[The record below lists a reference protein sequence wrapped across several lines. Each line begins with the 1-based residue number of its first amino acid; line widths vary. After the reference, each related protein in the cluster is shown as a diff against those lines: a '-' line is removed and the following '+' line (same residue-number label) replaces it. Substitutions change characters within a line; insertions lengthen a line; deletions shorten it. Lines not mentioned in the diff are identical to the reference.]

1 MADSTTTNLLLTK
14 PEVGASTDTWG
25 TKVNTDLDTIDA
37 LFAAAGTG
45 TSVGLN
51 IGSGKNLK
59 LVGDVIDTN
68 GNELLKVSAT
78 ASAVNEVTLTN
89 AATGNKPSLAAT
101 GGDTNIGFELVSKG
115 TGEITAK
122 VNGSTVFNAS
132 SSMGFKNRIINGAMG
147 IWQRGTS
154 FTSGG
159 SATYTAD
166 RFFGNGSSGTIS
178 RSTDVPAGFTYS
190 FSNAASSTAY
200 PGVNQ
205 RIESV
210 NIADCASQ
218 AITVSFYVKQTS
230 GTASALNINLAY
242 PTAVDNYSSSTSIV
256 ETNVVA
262 AMSATWTRYSY
273 TYTLPANVT
282 NGLSIALFIPNA
294 SITATFLITG
304 VQLEKGSTATS
315 FDYRPYGTEMV
326 LCQRYY
332 HKTYPQTTAPADSAA
347 SPAYGMG
354 AATANDSGQVFS
366 PSIPYPVCMRATPTF
381 TFYRTPNSATSGQGA
396 VYTGSWVTG
405 TATTPAASSDNRV
418 SVGVAKTAAFTASY
432 SYLFEYAYSATA
444 EL

>member
-1 MADSTTTNLLLTK
+1 MASIISAGTTISTALNMSGDTSGALQLATNGTTT
-14 PEVGASTDTWG
+14 AI
-25 TKVNTDLDTIDA
+25 TIDA
-37 LFAAAGTG
+37 NQNATFANT
-45 TSVGLN
+45 
-51 IGSGKNLK
+51 
-59 LVGDVIDTN
+59 
-68 GNELLKVSAT
+68 AT
-78 ASAVNEVTLTN
+78 F
-89 AATGNKPSLAAT
+89 TGN
-101 GGDTNIGFELVSKG
+101 
-115 TGEITAK
+115 
-122 VNGSTVFNAS
+122 VNAPNTF
-132 SSMGFKNRIINGAMG
+132 GFKNRLINGAIG

-166 RFFGNGSSGTIS
+166 RFYGNASSGTIS

-200 PGVNQ
+200 PGIAQ

-242 PTAVDNYSSSTSIV
+242 PTAVDNYASSTTIV

-262 AMSATWTRYSY
+262 TMPSSWTRYSY

-282 NGLSIALFIPNA
+282 NGVSVTLFIP
-294 SITATFLITG
+294 SGSVTATFLITG

-315 FDYRPYGTEMV
+315 FDYRPYGTELQ

-332 HKTYPQTTAPADSAA
+332 ENNYSTGYAVGSVSNYPYNNGAFVNGYTSSSGQKFQTAQMLVQKRTAQPTNTYYDCAGNSGKISTL
-347 SPAYGMG
+347 
-354 AATANDSGQVFS
+354 DSGGTQTNNVS
-366 PSIPYPVCMRATPTF
+366 PGVTWVSDKYL
-381 TFYRTPNSATSGQGA
+381 GA
-396 VYTGSWVTG
+396 GPSNGTMTGVQYFWTCS
-405 TATTPAASSDNRV
+405 
-418 SVGVAKTAAFTASY
+418 
-432 SYLFEYAYSATA
+432 A

>member
-1 MADSTTTNLLLTK
+1 MLTTASSTGVSGSAISSGTV
-14 PEVGASTDTWG
+14 PEAYG
-25 TKVNTDLDTIDA
+25 
-37 LFAAAGTG
+37 GTG
-45 TSVGLN
+45 TS
-51 IGSGKNLK
+51 
-59 LVGDVIDTN
+59 
-68 GNELLKVSAT
+68 
-78 ASAVNEVTLTN
+78 
-89 AATGNKPSLAAT
+89 TGYY
-101 GGDTNIGFELVSKG
+101 
-115 TGEITAK
+115 
-122 VNGSTVFNAS
+122 
-132 SSMGFKNRIINGAMG
+132 GFKNRIINGAMG

-178 RSTDVPAGFTYS
+178 RSTDVPAGFIYS

-200 PGVNQ
+200 PGIAQ

-242 PTAVDNYSSSTSIV
+242 PTAVDNYSSSTTII

-262 AMSATWTRYSY
+262 SMTSSWTRYSY

-282 NGLSIALFIPNA
+282 NGLSVTLFIPNA

-315 FDYRPYGTEMV
+315 FDYRPYGTEFS
-326 LCQRYY
+326 LCQRYLPAFTRGSSNAY
-332 HKTYPQTTAPADSAA
+332 VGAGWIYNVNNAAIYVPFQVAARTNPTSVTTAGTFSIDSTVSAA
-347 SPAYGMG
+347 TSSISISTAAIYG
-354 AATANDSGQVFS
+354 TTLV
-366 PSIPYPVCMRATPTF
+366 
-381 TFYRTPNSATSGQGA
+381 ATSGTSMTAGQACGLVMNNSA
-396 VYTGSWVTG
+396 GQILFTGC
-405 TATTPAASSDNRV
+405 
-418 SVGVAKTAAFTASY
+418 
-432 SYLFEYAYSATA
+432 

>member
-1 MADSTTTNLLLTK
+1 MAISTIGTNAL
-14 PEVGASTDTWG
+14 ADG
-25 TKVNTDLDTIDA
+25 TI
-37 LFAAAGTG
+37 
-45 TSVGLN
+45 
-51 IGSGKNLK
+51 
-59 LVGDVIDTN
+59 
-68 GNELLKVSAT
+68 AT
-78 ASAVNEVTLTN
+78 ADIQDTSITPAKMAN
-89 AATGNKPSLAAT
+89 
-101 GGDTNIGFELVSKG
+101 GGAEFG
-115 TGEITAK
+115 
-122 VNGSTVFNAS
+122 
-132 SSMGFKNRIINGAMG
+132 MRNRLINGAIG

-159 SATYTAD
+159 AATYTAD

-200 PGVNQ
+200 PGLAQ
-205 RIESV
+205 RIESF

-242 PTAVDNYSSSTSIV
+242 PTAVDNYASSTTII

-282 NGLSIALFIPNA
+282 NGLSVTLFIPNA

-315 FDYRPYGTEMV
+315 FDYRPYGTELA

-332 HKTYPQTTAPADSAA
+332 YKFNSSGNPQLFTVSA
-347 SPAYGMG
+347 SPGSDA
-354 AATANDSGQVFS
+354 GQIFYLRV
-366 PSIPYPVCMRATPTF
+366 PVPMRAIPT
-381 TFYRTPNSATSGQGA
+381 
-396 VYTGSWVTG
+396 
-405 TATTPAASSDNRV
+405 ASS
-418 SVGVAKTAAFTASY
+418 TAANTFGTWPSVSGGSNILGSSFYSISGIGAYPYQDIEFMITLAS
-432 SYLFEYAYSATA
+432 SPGTQTSRFGFRSATA
-444 EL
+444 YIDASAEL